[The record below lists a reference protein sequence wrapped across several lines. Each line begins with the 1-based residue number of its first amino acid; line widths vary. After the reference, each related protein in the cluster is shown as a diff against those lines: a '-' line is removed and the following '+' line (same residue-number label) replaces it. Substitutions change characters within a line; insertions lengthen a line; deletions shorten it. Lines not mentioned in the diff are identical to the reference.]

1 MPSADLVLLAFAVA
15 AVVDWVAVA
24 QERRELEWL
33 AKPAALA
40 LLLLWAAT
48 GPGTSWALLAALAF
62 SLLGDVYLM
71 LPANLFAAGL
81 AAFLVGHLFYIDAF
95 DAPLVWRALWSA
107 VVLAASVPLGLRIV
121 RATPGAPLRVAVATY
136 MAVIGV
142 MTGSAIASGLPV
154 AAAGALLFLASDSMI
169 AWNRFVAPVP
179 GARLAIIVTYHV
191 GQALLV
197 HALRA

>member
-1 MPSADLVLLAFAVA
+1 MPVDQIVFLAFAAA
-15 AVVDWVAVA
+15 AVIDWIAVA
-24 QERRELEWL
+24 RGQRPLEWL

-48 GPGTSWALLAALAF
+48 GPAASSALLAALAF

-81 AAFLVGHLFYIDAF
+81 AAFLVGHLCYIGAF
-95 DAPLVWRALWSA
+95 DAPLLGRALWSA
-107 VVLAASVPLGLRIV
+107 VVLGAAAPLGVRLV
-121 RATPGAPLRVAVATY
+121 RAAAGTPLRAAVAAY

-142 MTGSAIASGLPV
+142 MTGSAIAAGLPV
-154 AAAGALLFLASDSMI
+154 AAGGALLFMASDSMI
-169 AWNRFVAPVP
+169 AWNRFVAPFP

-197 HALRA
+197 HALRG